1 MSKTALVFPGQGAQY
16 IGMAKDLYESFEVAK
31 EVIDKANSILDF
43 DLISMMHDEDKK
55 SELSKTENTQ
65 PALLT
70 HSMAIMEILS
80 KYESFKYDACLGL
93 SLGEYSALTAANAMD
108 FKDAVSLVR
117 KRGLIMSNEVADGE
131 GAMCAVIGA
140 NRELIEECI
149 LKLESGT
156 VEIAN
161 YNSPAQIVISGE
173 KAAVE
178 EAAVLL
184 KENGA
189 KRAIMLDVSGPFH
202 SSLLKGA
209 GEKLKLELDKVDMK
223 EPSVNVV
230 SNVDANIH
238 KDPDE
243 IKSIL
248 VKQVYSSVL
257 WEDSIAKL
265 IDEGFDRFI
274 EIGPGKT
281 LRAFIKKIASKKKAD
296 VEIINIDT
304 AADVN
309 AFIKSIGGETNGNE

>member
-223 EPSVNVV
+223 EPSVDVV

-243 IKSIL
+243 IKAIL

-257 WEDSIAKL
+257 WEDSISKL

-309 AFIKSIGGETNGNE
+309 AFIESIGGETNGN

>member
-16 IGMAKDLYESFEVAK
+16 TGMAKDLYESFEVAK
-31 EVIDKANSILDF
+31 EVIDRADSLMDF

-189 KRAIMLDVSGPFH
+189 KRAIILDVSGPFH

-223 EPSVNVV
+223 EPSVDVV

-257 WEDSIAKL
+257 WEDSISKL

-309 AFIKSIGGETNGNE
+309 AFIESIGGETNGN

>member
-16 IGMAKDLYESFEVAK
+16 TGMAKDLYESFEVAK
-31 EVIDKANSILDF
+31 EVIDRADSLMDF

-108 FKDAVSLVR
+108 FRDAVSLVR

-149 LKLESGT
+149 LKLELCT

-209 GEKLKLELDKVDMK
+209 GEKLKLELDKVDME
-223 EPSVNVV
+223 EPSVDVV
-230 SNVDANIH
+230 SNVGANIH

-257 WEDSIAKL
+257 WEDSISKL

-309 AFIKSIGGETNGNE
+309 AFIESIGGETNGN

>member
-16 IGMAKDLYESFEVAK
+16 TGMAKDLYESFEVAK
-31 EVIDKANSILDF
+31 EVIDRADSLMDF
-43 DLISMMHDEDKK
+43 DLISMMYDEDKK

-140 NRELIEECI
+140 SRELIEECI

-173 KAAVE
+173 KAAIE
-178 EAAVLL
+178 AAAVLL

-223 EPSVNVV
+223 EPSVDVV

-257 WEDSIAKL
+257 WEDSISKL

-309 AFIKSIGGETNGNE
+309 AFIESIGGETNDN

>member
-16 IGMAKDLYESFEVAK
+16 TGMAKDLYESFEVAK
-31 EVIDKANSILDF
+31 EVIDRADSLMDF

-140 NRELIEECI
+140 SRELIEECI

-178 EAAVLL
+178 EEAVLL

-223 EPSVNVV
+223 EPSVDVI

-243 IKSIL
+243 IKAIL

-257 WEDSIAKL
+257 WEDSISKL

-309 AFIKSIGGETNGNE
+309 AFIESIGGETNGN

>member
-16 IGMAKDLYESFEVAK
+16 TGMAKDLYESFEVAK
-31 EVIDKANSILDF
+31 EVIDRADSLMDF

-140 NRELIEECI
+140 SRELIEECI

-189 KRAIMLDVSGPFH
+189 KRAIILDVSGPFH

-223 EPSVNVV
+223 EPSVDVV

-257 WEDSIAKL
+257 WEDSISKL

-309 AFIKSIGGETNGNE
+309 AFIESIGGETNDN

>member
-1 MSKTALVFPGQGAQY
+1 MTKTALVFPGQGAQY
-16 IGMAKDLYESFEVAK
+16 TGMAKDLYESFEVAK
-31 EVIDKANSILDF
+31 EVIDRADSLMDF

-55 SELSKTENTQ
+55 SEFSKTENTQ

-140 NRELIEECI
+140 SRELIEECI

-223 EPSVNVV
+223 EPSVDVV
-230 SNVDANIH
+230 SNVDASIH

-257 WEDSIAKL
+257 WEDSISKL

-309 AFIKSIGGETNGNE
+309 AFIESIGGETNGN

>member
-16 IGMAKDLYESFEVAK
+16 TGMAKDLYESFEVAK
-31 EVIDKANSILDF
+31 EVIDRADSLMDF

-93 SLGEYSALTAANAMD
+93 SLGEYTALTAANAMD
-108 FKDAVSLVR
+108 FRDAVSLVR

-140 NRELIEECI
+140 SRELIEECI

-178 EAAVLL
+178 EAAVIL

-223 EPSVNVV
+223 EPSVDVV

-257 WEDSIAKL
+257 WEDSISKL

-309 AFIKSIGGETNGNE
+309 AFIKSIGGETNGN

>member
-16 IGMAKDLYESFEVAK
+16 TGMAKDLYQSFEVAK
-31 EVIDKANSILDF
+31 EVIDRADSLMDF

-140 NRELIEECI
+140 SRELIEECI

-223 EPSVNVV
+223 EPSVDVV

-243 IKSIL
+243 IKAIL

-257 WEDSIAKL
+257 WEDSISKL

-309 AFIKSIGGETNGNE
+309 AFIESIGGETNGN

>member
-16 IGMAKDLYESFEVAK
+16 TGMAKDLYESFEVAK
-31 EVIDKANSILDF
+31 EVIDRADSLMDF

-140 NRELIEECI
+140 SRELIEECI

-223 EPSVNVV
+223 EPSVDVI

-243 IKSIL
+243 IKAIL

-257 WEDSIAKL
+257 WEDSISKL

-309 AFIKSIGGETNGNE
+309 AFIESIGGETNGN

>member
-1 MSKTALVFPGQGAQY
+1 
-16 IGMAKDLYESFEVAK
+16 
-31 EVIDKANSILDF
+31 
-43 DLISMMHDEDKK
+43 
-55 SELSKTENTQ
+55 
-65 PALLT
+65 
-70 HSMAIMEILS
+70 MEILS

-108 FKDAVSLVR
+108 FKDAISLVR

-140 NRELIEECI
+140 SRELIEECI
-149 LKLESGT
+149 LKLESGV

-178 EAAVLL
+178 AAAVLL

-223 EPSVNVV
+223 EPSVDVV

-257 WEDSIAKL
+257 WEDSISKL

-309 AFIKSIGGETNGNE
+309 AFIESIGGETNGN

>member
-140 NRELIEECI
+140 SRELIEECI

-223 EPSVNVV
+223 EPSVDVV

-243 IKSIL
+243 IKAIL

-257 WEDSIAKL
+257 WEDSISKL

-309 AFIKSIGGETNGNE
+309 AFIESIGGETNGN

>member
-16 IGMAKDLYESFEVAK
+16 TGMAKDLYESFEVAK
-31 EVIDKANSILDF
+31 EVIDRADSLMDF

-140 NRELIEECI
+140 SRELIEECI

-161 YNSPAQIVISGE
+161 YNSPVQIVISGE

-223 EPSVNVV
+223 EPSVDVV

-257 WEDSIAKL
+257 WEDSISKL

-309 AFIKSIGGETNGNE
+309 AFIESIGGETNGN

>member
-16 IGMAKDLYESFEVAK
+16 TGMAKDLYESFEAAK
-31 EVIDKANSILDF
+31 EVIDRADSLMDF

-108 FKDAVSLVR
+108 FRDAVSLVR

-223 EPSVNVV
+223 EPSVDVV

-257 WEDSIAKL
+257 WEDSISKL

-309 AFIKSIGGETNGNE
+309 AFIESIGGEANGN

>member
-16 IGMAKDLYESFEVAK
+16 TGMAKDLYESFEVAK
-31 EVIDKANSILDF
+31 EVIDRADSLMDF

-223 EPSVNVV
+223 EPSVDVV

-243 IKSIL
+243 IKAIL

-257 WEDSIAKL
+257 WEDSISKL

-309 AFIKSIGGETNGNE
+309 AFIESIGGETNGN

>member
-16 IGMAKDLYESFEVAK
+16 TGMAKDLYESFEVAK
-31 EVIDKANSILDF
+31 KVIDRADSLMDF

-80 KYESFKYDACLGL
+80 KYERFKYDACLGL

-209 GEKLKLELDKVDMK
+209 EEKLKLELDKVDMK
-223 EPSVNVV
+223 EPSVDVV

-243 IKSIL
+243 IKAIL

-257 WEDSIAKL
+257 WEDSISKL

-309 AFIKSIGGETNGNE
+309 AFIESIGGETNGN

>member
-16 IGMAKDLYESFEVAK
+16 TGMAKDLYESFEVAK
-31 EVIDKANSILDF
+31 EVIDRADSLMDF

-93 SLGEYSALTAANAMD
+93 SLGEYTALTAANAMD
-108 FKDAVSLVR
+108 FRDAVSLVR

-140 NRELIEECI
+140 SRELIEECI

-223 EPSVNVV
+223 EPSVDVV

-243 IKSIL
+243 IKAIL

-257 WEDSIAKL
+257 WEDSISKL

-309 AFIKSIGGETNGNE
+309 AFIESIGGETNGN

>member
-16 IGMAKDLYESFEVAK
+16 TGMAKDLYESFEVAK
-31 EVIDKANSILDF
+31 EVIDRADSLMDF

-108 FKDAVSLVR
+108 FRDAVSLVR

-223 EPSVNVV
+223 EPSVDVV

-243 IKSIL
+243 IKAIL

-257 WEDSIAKL
+257 WEDSISKL

-309 AFIKSIGGETNGNE
+309 AFIKSIGGETNGN

>member
-16 IGMAKDLYESFEVAK
+16 TGMAKDLYESFEVAK
-31 EVIDKANSILDF
+31 EVIDRADSLMDF

-108 FKDAVSLVR
+108 FRDAVSLVR

-140 NRELIEECI
+140 SRELIEECI

-189 KRAIMLDVSGPFH
+189 KRAIILDVSGPFH

-223 EPSVNVV
+223 EPSVDVV

-238 KDPDE
+238 KDSDE

-274 EIGPGKT
+274 EIGAGKT

-309 AFIKSIGGETNGNE
+309 AFIKSIGGETNGN

>member
-16 IGMAKDLYESFEVAK
+16 TGMAKDLYESFKEAK
-31 EVIDKANSILDF
+31 DVIDKANSILDF
-43 DLISMMHDEDKK
+43 DLISMMHDDEYKDL
-55 SELSKTENTQ
+55 LSKTENTQ

-108 FKDAVSLVR
+108 FKDAVSFVR

-140 NRELIEECI
+140 SRELIEEFI

-223 EPSVNVV
+223 EPSVDVV

-243 IKSIL
+243 IKAIL

-257 WEDSIAKL
+257 WEDSISKL

-309 AFIKSIGGETNGNE
+309 AFIESIGGETNGN

>member
-16 IGMAKDLYESFEVAK
+16 TGMAKDLYESFEVAK
-31 EVIDKANSILDF
+31 EVIDRADSLMDF

-80 KYESFKYDACLGL
+80 KYESFKYDVCLGL

-140 NRELIEECI
+140 SRELIEECI

-189 KRAIMLDVSGPFH
+189 KRAIILDVSGPFH

-223 EPSVNVV
+223 EPSVDVV

-243 IKSIL
+243 IKAIL

-257 WEDSIAKL
+257 WEDSISKL

-309 AFIKSIGGETNGNE
+309 AFIESIGGETNGN

>member
-16 IGMAKDLYESFEVAK
+16 TGMAKDLYESFEVAK
-31 EVIDKANSILDF
+31 EVIDRADSLMDF

-108 FKDAVSLVR
+108 FRDAVSLVR

-140 NRELIEECI
+140 SRELIEECI
-149 LKLESGT
+149 LKLESGV

-223 EPSVNVV
+223 EPSVDVV
-230 SNVDANIH
+230 SNVDASIH

-257 WEDSIAKL
+257 WEDSISKL

-309 AFIKSIGGETNGNE
+309 AFIESIGGEANGN

>member
-16 IGMAKDLYESFEVAK
+16 TGMAKDLYESFEVAK
-31 EVIDKANSILDF
+31 EVIDIADSLMDF

-108 FKDAVSLVR
+108 FRDAVSLVR

-223 EPSVNVV
+223 EPSVDVV
-230 SNVDANIH
+230 SNVDASIH

-257 WEDSIAKL
+257 WEDSISKL

-309 AFIKSIGGETNGNE
+309 AFIESIGGETNGN

>member
-16 IGMAKDLYESFEVAK
+16 TGMAKDLYESFEVAK
-31 EVIDKANSILDF
+31 EVIDIADSLMDF

-108 FKDAVSLVR
+108 FRDAVSLVR

-223 EPSVNVV
+223 EPSVDVV
-230 SNVDANIH
+230 SNVDASIH

-257 WEDSIAKL
+257 WEDSISKL

-309 AFIKSIGGETNGNE
+309 AFIESIGGEANGN

>member
-16 IGMAKDLYESFEVAK
+16 TGMAKDLYESFKEAK
-31 EVIDKANSILDF
+31 DVIDKANSILDF
-43 DLISMMHDEDKK
+43 DLISMMHDDEYKDL
-55 SELSKTENTQ
+55 LSKTENTQ

-93 SLGEYSALTAANAMD
+93 SLGEYSAITAANAMD

-140 NRELIEECI
+140 SRELIEECI

-189 KRAIMLDVSGPFH
+189 KRVIILDVSGPFH

-223 EPSVNVV
+223 EPSVDVV

-257 WEDSIAKL
+257 WEDSISKL

-309 AFIKSIGGETNGNE
+309 AFIESIGGETNGN

>member
-16 IGMAKDLYESFEVAK
+16 IGMAKDLYESFEDAK
-31 EVIDKANSILDF
+31 KVIDEANSILDF
-43 DLISMMHDEDKK
+43 DLISMMHNDEYKDL
-55 SELSKTENTQ
+55 LSKTENTQ

-161 YNSPAQIVISGE
+161 YNSPVQIVISGE

-223 EPSVNVV
+223 EPSVDVV

-243 IKSIL
+243 IKAIL

-257 WEDSIAKL
+257 WEDSISKL

-296 VEIINIDT
+296 VEIINLDT

-309 AFIKSIGGETNGNE
+309 AFIESIGGETNGN

>member
-16 IGMAKDLYESFEVAK
+16 TGMAKDLYESFEDAK
-31 EVIDKANSILDF
+31 KVIDEANSILDF
-43 DLISMMHDEDKK
+43 DLVSMMYNDEYKDL
-55 SELSKTENTQ
+55 LSKTENTQ

-140 NRELIEECI
+140 SRELIEEYI
-149 LKLESGT
+149 LKLKSGT

-173 KAAVE
+173 KAAIE

-223 EPSVNVV
+223 EPSVDVV

-257 WEDSIAKL
+257 WEDSISKL

-309 AFIKSIGGETNGNE
+309 AFIESIGGETNGN

>member
-16 IGMAKDLYESFEVAK
+16 TGMAKDLYESFEDAK
-31 EVIDKANSILDF
+31 KVIDEANSILDF
-43 DLISMMHDEDKK
+43 DLISMMHNDEYKDL
-55 SELSKTENTQ
+55 LSKTENTQ

-108 FKDAVSLVR
+108 FRDAVSLVR

-223 EPSVNVV
+223 EPSVDVV
-230 SNVDANIH
+230 SNVDASIH

-248 VKQVYSSVL
+248 MKQVYSSVL
-257 WEDSIAKL
+257 WEDSISKL

-274 EIGPGKT
+274 EIGPEKT

-309 AFIKSIGGETNGNE
+309 AFIESIGGEANGN

>member
-16 IGMAKDLYESFEVAK
+16 TGMAKDLYESFEVAK
-31 EVIDKANSILDF
+31 EVIDRADSLMDF

-140 NRELIEECI
+140 SRELIEECI

-189 KRAIMLDVSGPFH
+189 KRVIILDVSGPFH

-223 EPSVNVV
+223 EPSVDVV

-243 IKSIL
+243 IKAIL

-257 WEDSIAKL
+257 WEDSISKL

-309 AFIKSIGGETNGNE
+309 AFIESIGGETNGN

>member
-16 IGMAKDLYESFEVAK
+16 TGMAKDLYESFEVAK
-31 EVIDKANSILDF
+31 EVIDRADSLMDF

-209 GEKLKLELDKVDMK
+209 GEKLKLELDKVNMK
-223 EPSVNVV
+223 EPSVDVV

-257 WEDSIAKL
+257 WEDSISKL

-309 AFIKSIGGETNGNE
+309 AFIESIGGETNGN

>member
-16 IGMAKDLYESFEVAK
+16 TGMAKDLYESFEVAK
-31 EVIDKANSILDF
+31 EVIDRADSLMDF

-108 FKDAVSLVR
+108 FNDAVSLVR
-117 KRGLIMSNEVADGE
+117 KRGLIMSNEVADEE
-131 GAMCAVIGA
+131 GAMCAVIGV

-178 EAAVLL
+178 GAAVLL
-184 KENGA
+184 KENGS

-223 EPSVNVV
+223 EPSVDVV
-230 SNVDANIH
+230 SNVDASIH

-257 WEDSIAKL
+257 WEDSISKL

-309 AFIKSIGGETNGNE
+309 AFIESIGGEANGN

>member
-16 IGMAKDLYESFEVAK
+16 TGMAKDLYESFEVAK
-31 EVIDKANSILDF
+31 EVIDRADSLMDF
-43 DLISMMHDEDKK
+43 GLISMMHDEDKK

-140 NRELIEECI
+140 SRELIEECI

-223 EPSVNVV
+223 EPSVDVV

-257 WEDSIAKL
+257 WEDSISKL

-309 AFIKSIGGETNGNE
+309 AFIESIGGETNGN

>member
-16 IGMAKDLYESFEVAK
+16 TGMAKDLYESFKEAK
-31 EVIDKANSILDF
+31 DVIDKANSILDF
-43 DLISMMHDEDKK
+43 DLISMMHNEECKDL
-55 SELSKTENTQ
+55 LSKTENTQ

-140 NRELIEECI
+140 SRELIEECI

-178 EAAVLL
+178 EATILL

-223 EPSVNVV
+223 EPSVDVV

-238 KDPDE
+238 KDPEE

-248 VKQVYSSVL
+248 IKQVYSSVF
-257 WEDSIAKL
+257 WEDSISKL

-296 VEIINIDT
+296 VEIVNLDT

-309 AFIKSIGGETNGNE
+309 AFIESIGGEANGN

>member
-1 MSKTALVFPGQGAQY
+1 MSKTALAFPGQGAQY
-16 IGMAKDLYESFEVAK
+16 TGMTNDLYGSFEEAK
-31 EVIDKANSILDF
+31 VIIDKADSLLDF
-43 DLISMMHDEDKK
+43 DLISMMHDDNKK
-55 SELSKTENTQ
+55 EELSKTENTQ

-140 NRELIEECI
+140 SRELIEEYI
-149 LKLESGT
+149 LKLKSGT

-173 KAAVE
+173 KAAIE

-223 EPSVNVV
+223 EPSVDVV

-257 WEDSIAKL
+257 WENSISKL

-281 LRAFIKKIASKKKAD
+281 LRAFIKKIASKKKVD

-309 AFIKSIGGETNGNE
+309 AFIESIGGEANGN

>member
-16 IGMAKDLYESFEVAK
+16 TGMAKDLYESFQVAK
-31 EVIDKANSILDF
+31 EVIDRADSLMDF

-140 NRELIEECI
+140 SRELIEECI

-223 EPSVNVV
+223 EPSVDVV

-243 IKSIL
+243 IKAIL

-257 WEDSIAKL
+257 WEDSISKL

-296 VEIINIDT
+296 VEIINLDT

-309 AFIKSIGGETNGNE
+309 AFIESIGGETNGN

>member
-16 IGMAKDLYESFEVAK
+16 TGMAKDLYESFEVAK
-31 EVIDKANSILDF
+31 EVIDRADSLMDF
-43 DLISMMHDEDKK
+43 DLISMMNDEDKK

-223 EPSVNVV
+223 EPSVDVV

-243 IKSIL
+243 IKAIL

-257 WEDSIAKL
+257 WEDSISKL

-274 EIGPGKT
+274 EIGAGKT

-309 AFIKSIGGETNGNE
+309 AFIESIGGETNGN

>member
-1 MSKTALVFPGQGAQY
+1 MSKTVLVFPGQGAQY
-16 IGMAKDLYESFEVAK
+16 TGMAKGLYESFEVAK
-31 EVIDKANSILDF
+31 EVIDIADSLMDF

-140 NRELIEECI
+140 SRELIEECI

-184 KENGA
+184 KEKGA

-223 EPSVNVV
+223 EPSVDVV

-243 IKSIL
+243 IKAIL

-257 WEDSIAKL
+257 WEDSISKL

-309 AFIKSIGGETNGNE
+309 AFIESIGGETNGN

>member
-16 IGMAKDLYESFEVAK
+16 TGMAKDLYESFEVAK
-31 EVIDKANSILDF
+31 EVIDRADSLMDF

-140 NRELIEECI
+140 SRELIEECI

-223 EPSVNVV
+223 EPSVDVV

-243 IKSIL
+243 IKAIL

-257 WEDSIAKL
+257 WEDSISKL

-309 AFIKSIGGETNGNE
+309 AFIESIGGETNGN

>member
-1 MSKTALVFPGQGAQY
+1 MSKIALVFPGQGAQY
-16 IGMAKDLYESFEVAK
+16 TGMAKDLYESFQVAK
-31 EVIDKANSILDF
+31 EVIDRADSLMDF

-223 EPSVNVV
+223 EPSVDVV

-243 IKSIL
+243 IKAIL

-257 WEDSIAKL
+257 WEDSISKL

-309 AFIKSIGGETNGNE
+309 AFIESIGGETNGN